1 MAAATPMQGL
11 TQVFDKLSMLNMLQ
25 IHWDEFFGSEDNL
38 PPAPNNPRKFK
49 EISPAILESWVRWH
63 FQPIWKLGPLTL
75 SANLEDGAALT
86 ILLAHPTSNTLG

>member
-11 TQVFDKLSMLNMLQ
+11 TQVFDKLSMLKMLQ

-49 EISPAILESWVRWH
+49 
-63 FQPIWKLGPLTL
+63 
-75 SANLEDGAALT
+75 D
-86 ILLAHPTSNTLG
+86 